1 MMTETNNE
9 EQERYYC
16 PECQAGVLKV
26 KHVTYF
32 AHVPG
37 EMITVPDFPAWV
49 CDICGFQEYDSF
61 ALTRLYV
68 LLDPNTVR
76 RPRRANQPHTSSDEA
91 PAATISK

>member
-1 MMTETNNE
+1 MMTENNE
-9 EQERYYC
+9 EQERYFC
-16 PECQAGVLKV
+16 PECQVGVLKF

-49 CDICGFQEYDSF
+49 CDICGFQEYDSL

-68 LLDPNTVR
+68 LLDPNTIR
-76 RPRRANQPHTSSDEA
+76 APQRANQLHAASDGA